1 MDFGFVFF
9 GSVQIHP
16 AVTLAE
22 KRGFTHA
29 WLYDSQ
35 MLASDVYAALA
46 LSVKGFAN
54 TREALALCAEHT
66 KTIFWGLG

>member
-1 MDFGFVFF
+1 MKYILRGNYGFRLRLFWQHAN
-9 GSVQIHP
+9 SVQIHP
-16 AVTLAE
+16 AVALAE

-46 LSVKGFAN
+46 L
-54 TREALALCAEHT
+54 CAEHT
-66 KTIFWGLG
+66 KTIFWDLG